1 MEIHVKTVYDQRAL
15 TAMARGLR
23 KTVRRKRSRRS
34 HIVGWVL
41 VVLALLFG
49 VGDLALN
56 PGWKG
61 WVDLAVAAVLLVVLL
76 TEDRVNG
83 FFAGRKVLP
92 GSREVETVFTE
103 QDYVAAVQNAQT
115 RWSYAS
121 IRAIAEGKEF
131 IILALSDRHAQIYD
145 KGGISGGTAEEL
157 LSLLREKTG
166 LSVTQM

>member
-15 TAMARGLR
+15 TAMVRGLR

-61 WVDLAVAAVLLVVLL
+61 WVDLAVAAVLLMVLL

-92 GSREVETVFTE
+92 GSREVETVFT
-103 QDYVAAVQNAQT
+103 DANYVAAVQNAQT
-115 RWSYAS
+115 RWSYES
-121 IRAIAEGKEF
+121 IRAIAEGREF
-131 IILALSDRHAQIYD
+131 IVLALSDRHAQIYD

-166 LSVTQM
+166 LPVTQM

>member
-1 MEIHVKTVYDQRAL
+1 MEIHVKTVYDQKAL

-23 KTVRRKRSRRS
+23 KTVRRQRSRRS

-92 GSREVETVFTE
+92 GSREVEAVFTDA
-103 QDYVAAVQNAQT
+103 DYVAAVQNAQT
-115 RWSYAS
+115 RWNYES

-131 IILALSDRHAQIYD
+131 IVLALSDRHAQIYD

-166 LSVTQM
+166 LPVTQM

>member
-61 WVDLAVAAVLLVVLL
+61 WVDLAVAAVLLVILL

-92 GSREVETVFTE
+92 GSRDTETVFTE
-103 QDYVAAVQNAQT
+103 QDYVATVQNAQT
-115 RWSYAS
+115 RWSYES
-121 IRAIAEGKEF
+121 IRAIAEGKDY
-131 IILALSDRHAQIYD
+131 IVLALSDRHAQIYD

-166 LSVTQM
+166 LPVTQM